1 MKIKGF
7 QLAFM
12 ATLVLVGNACTGT
25 QSTPPTTT
33 ASTQPSGSPA
43 AAAPVTLKVWTRNY
57 TVQDPTAA
65 GSGPSPFF
73 AVRDKWKTTHPNVSI
88 ELSGVPY
95 DPQYQRLLLSQ
106 NGSIADKPDVFLMDN
121 IWLGQFSENG
131 LAANLDPYYAK
142 WTGASDIFPYY
153 AKWTGASDI
162 SDAYVASSKWNG

>member
-1 MKIKGF
+1 MNWKGF
-7 QLAFM
+7 RLAFV
-12 ATLVLVGNACTGT
+12 AILVLVGRAGTGT
-25 QSTPPTTT
+25 KSSPPATT

-142 WTGASDIFPYY
+142 WNAP
-153 AKWTGASDI
+153 SDI
-162 SDAYVASSKWNG
+162 SAPYVAPSQWNGSPDGVRAYT